1 MISWLRRFN
10 VTTRIMSLAVFLVIV
25 MMAELTFFTFQ
36 LGALK
41 VSSELQQAKVFE
53 ETQWLAE
60 ESEQLKVRSEI
71 QLILKQ
77 SQKIQKTFADM
88 LFLYFDGIVTE
99 YYESLNGATV
109 AADSLE
115 SQLKS
120 LPTDPE
126 AALQIKQI
134 LSTLSEYREYMDSA
148 VTYYQKG
155 KMNLGQS
162 EIGDANIEAK
172 KLNEELLALNMLF
185 QNRLNIADASV
196 VNSLQKT
203 LEASAVVNQLSV
215 NAGKQIE
222 EAQVLIWLMMLLTLP
237 ITIGVAIVIIVSIT
251 RPLRQL
257 KQQLISIEQH
267 SDLTEVLSLEGADE
281 ISDMSEATQNL
292 LAKLRLTLEDV
303 GNLAVDL
310 ETAANEGHQ
319 ASINTLKQSTQQQM
333 QSEGIAAAATQL
345 GASSEDI
352 SRTTDE
358 GLVLVENVTKTADEG
373 QKNVQAT
380 ADNMYRLADQFDSV
394 ESTVS
399 ELVKH
404 STNIGQV
411 LDVIRSIA
419 EQTNLLALNA
429 AIEAARAGE
438 QGKGFAVVADEVR
451 TLAQRTSEST
461 NEIQIMVEALQKYSK
476 VAATSITANREQV
489 DHSVQLSDQ
498 AKASLTKIVEE
509 LSHLTKANKDIANIT
524 SEQQQA
530 VSEVDENVQKV
541 RLLALN
547 VEDQAKDSTNVSL
560 SLKEMASKL
569 QQQLMAFK
577 H

>member
-10 VTTRIMSLAVFLVIV
+10 VTTRIMSLSVFFVFV
-25 MMAELTFFTFQ
+25 MMAELSFFTFQ
-36 LGALK
+36 LEALK
-41 VSSELQQAKVFE
+41 ISSELQQEKVLE
-53 ETQWLAE
+53 ETERLAE
-60 ESEQLKVRSEI
+60 ESKQLKVRSEI

-99 YYESLNGATV
+99 YYESLNGASV

-115 SQLKS
+115 SQLKNLS
-120 LPTDPE
+120 TETE
-126 AALQIKQI
+126 AAVQVTNI

-148 VTYYQKG
+148 VNYYQKG
-155 KMNLGQS
+155 KVNLAQS

-172 KLNEELLALNMLF
+172 KLNDELSALNMIF
-185 QNRLNIADASV
+185 QNRLNVADASV
-196 VNSLQKT
+196 VDSLQKT
-203 LEASAVVNQLSV
+203 LEASDVVNQLSV

-222 EAQVLIWLMMLLTLP
+222 DDQGLIWLMLLLTLP
-237 ITIGVAIVIIVSIT
+237 ITIGVAIVVIVSIT
-251 RPLRQL
+251 RPLSQL
-257 KQQLISIEQH
+257 KQQLVSIEQH
-267 SDLTEVLSLEGADE
+267 SDLTEVLSLEGKDE

-292 LAKLRLTLEDV
+292 LGKLRLTLEDV

-310 ETAANEGHQ
+310 ESAANEGHQ
-319 ASINTLKQSTQQQM
+319 ASINTYKQSTQQQV

-352 SRTTDE
+352 SRTTGE
-358 GLVLVENVTKTADEG
+358 GLLLVENVTKSADEG

-380 ADNMYRLADQFDSV
+380 AENMDRLADQFDAV

-429 AIEAARAGE
+429 AIEAARAGD
-438 QGKGFAVVADEVR
+438 QGRGFAVVADEVR

-461 NEIQIMVEALQKYSK
+461 NEIQTMVEALQKFSTI
-476 VAATSITANREQV
+476 AASSITANREQV

-509 LSHLTKANKDIANIT
+509 LSLLTKANKNIANIT

-530 VSEVDENVQKV
+530 VLEVDENVQKV

-547 VEDQAKDSTNVSL
+547 VEEQAKDSTNVSL

>member
-10 VTTRIMSLAVFLVIV
+10 VTTRIMSLSVFFVFV
-25 MMAELTFFTFQ
+25 MMAELSFFTFQ
-36 LGALK
+36 LEALK
-41 VSSELQQAKVFE
+41 ISSELQQEKVLE
-53 ETQWLAE
+53 ETERLAE
-60 ESEQLKVRSEI
+60 ESKQLKVRSEI

-99 YYESLNGATV
+99 YYESLNGASV

-115 SQLKS
+115 SQLKNLS
-120 LPTDPE
+120 TETE
-126 AALQIKQI
+126 AAVQVTNI

-148 VTYYQKG
+148 VNYYQKG
-155 KMNLGQS
+155 KVNLAQS

-172 KLNEELLALNMLF
+172 KLNDELSALNMIF
-185 QNRLNIADASV
+185 QNRLNVADASV
-196 VNSLQKT
+196 VDSLQKT
-203 LEASAVVNQLSV
+203 LEASDVVNQLSV

-222 EAQVLIWLMMLLTLP
+222 DDQGLIWLMLLLTLR
-237 ITIGVAIVIIVSIT
+237 II
-251 RPLRQL
+251 
-257 KQQLISIEQH
+257 IE
-267 SDLTEVLSLEGADE
+267 GKDE

-292 LAKLRLTLEDV
+292 LGKLRLTLEDV

-310 ETAANEGHQ
+310 ESAANEGHQ
-319 ASINTLKQSTQQQM
+319 ASINTYKQSTQQQV

-352 SRTTDE
+352 SRTTGE
-358 GLVLVENVTKTADEG
+358 GLLLVENVTKSADEG

-380 ADNMYRLADQFDSV
+380 AENMDRLADQFDAV

-429 AIEAARAGE
+429 AIEAARAGD
-438 QGKGFAVVADEVR
+438 QGRGFAVVADEVR

-461 NEIQIMVEALQKYSK
+461 NEIQTMVEALQKFSTI
-476 VAATSITANREQV
+476 AASSITANREQV

-509 LSHLTKANKDIANIT
+509 LSLLTKANKNIANIT

-530 VSEVDENVQKV
+530 VLEVDENVQKV

-547 VEDQAKDSTNVSL
+547 VEEQAKDSTNVSL